1 MSASLIIVPA
11 GPGAGPGPGPDA
23 VLVGLSLRRRAVLAA
38 ARAGIRDVRVAEPG
52 AAWAEGVVTSGR
64 HRIILLPANVIP
76 QPSWLRRLAEM
87 PLTPDTLWVDSADT
101 VVVESERTSDVFEA
115 ARAAGSAVELVTALR
130 ISFGKVDGELD
141 PRGRFVLESADDLPA
156 AERWLL
162 KSLIKDSEGFMSR
175 HVERRI
181 SLAVTR
187 RLVGTR
193 VTPNLMTMVSLCIGL
208 SGAPFFLSGEPALQ
222 LAGAALFLLH
232 SILDGCDG
240 ELARLKFHES
250 RFGAALDSSPA
261 WPWAGACGSGR
272 PGRCSWEPSRARA
285 RCWRR
290 RRRRL
295 TC

>member
-11 GPGAGPGPGPDA
+11 GPGAGPVPGPDA
-23 VLVGLSLRRRAVLAA
+23 VLVGLSLCRRAVLAA

-181 SLAVTR
+181 SLTVTR
-187 RLVGTR
+187 LLVGTR
-193 VTPNLMTMVSLCIGL
+193 VTPNLMTMVSLGIR
-208 SGAPFFLSGEPALQ
+208 
-222 LAGAALFLLH
+222 AGASQVPRVALRGGPRLL
-232 SILDGCDG
+232 
-240 ELARLKFHES
+240 
-250 RFGAALDSSPA
+250 
-261 WPWAGACGSGR
+261 GR
-272 PGRCSWEPSRARA
+272 QCRS
-285 RCWRR
+285 
-290 RRRRL
+290 RRRL
-295 TC
+295 LLHGPGLERAGRGGLAAAPGNRRVREHAAGGDGGGASLADAGRSGRAALGRGEARRCARPS